1 MREKSV
7 ILRPGDKAS
16 IMGKLRAVGCII
28 RRPEAEVSVT
38 KSPEAGVSVNQRL
51 ESEAVSTPA
60 TWPHQSPVLS
70 PPAAYAGGREHI
82 GEGEWAC

>member
-7 ILRPGDKAS
+7 ILRPGDEAS

-51 ESEAVSTPA
+51 ESEAVSA
-60 TWPHQSPVLS
+60 RMQGS
-70 PPAAYAGGREHI
+70 
-82 GEGEWAC
+82 